1 VPSAIPF
8 NKQNPLSN
16 KVARLAG
23 DPPVR
28 RGRRGDPA
36 RAGPPA
42 VGEPPPPSRHALSGP
57 RSPDDATSA
66 PWSAVTAEL
75 ARCAHNFG
83 LLSKPFQDSDQV
95 SEGEAVALLQ
105 ACGFSAQDC
114 TELVRDALMV
124 AASPDH
130 CTPSTMPTP
139 ISLFAESDKC
149 GASGAHCAPTN
160 DTAPMG
166 MSSPLLPCSADT
178 PGTALT
184 PRLQLAFAEMSTMDM
199 ADRSAATTPVA
210 DDLGGGI

>member
-1 VPSAIPF
+1 
-8 NKQNPLSN
+8 
-16 KVARLAG
+16 
-23 DPPVR
+23 
-28 RGRRGDPA
+28 
-36 RAGPPA
+36 
-42 VGEPPPPSRHALSGP
+42 
-57 RSPDDATSA
+57 
-66 PWSAVTAEL
+66 
-75 ARCAHNFG
+75 
-83 LLSKPFQDSDQV
+83 
-95 SEGEAVALLQ
+95 
-105 ACGFSAQDC
+105 
-114 TELVRDALMV
+114 MV

-210 DDLGGGI
+210 DDLGAACTTLPMPAVSAAHHSLLPPGPPLLHPATLCVPLGIAGLAARTAWTQSAAFWFRMVPDVCNHRLSARGWTVFSRSFCRTSGLHMAGIPLAGFWRAI